1 MTFLKGQDPQGGPS
15 RRGLIA
21 GVAAAGAAVA
31 AGLYRFTDLFVKH
44 YPPTPYDDVLTALV
58 DREQAA
64 RFGALASGT
73 LDANGLAARLRPMLK
88 SGELAEAAKADIA
101 ADRLVEVGGWVVPQT
116 VALLSALA
124 AKTYPGLAAINPR
137 SELPK

>member
-1 MTFLKGQDPQGGPS
+1 MR

-21 GVAAAGAAVA
+21 GVAAAGTAVA

-44 YPPTPYDDVLTALV
+44 YPPTPYDDVLAALA

-64 RFGALASGT
+64 RFGASVAGT
-73 LDANGLAARLRPMLK
+73 LDANGLAAKLRPMLG
-88 SGELAEAAKADIA
+88 SGGLTAAVEADIA
-101 ADRLVEVGGWVVPQT
+101 ADRLVEVNGWVVPQS

-124 AKTYPGLAAINPR
+124 AKV
-137 SELPK
+137 

>member
-1 MTFLKGQDPQGGPS
+1 MR

-44 YPPTPYDDVLTALV
+44 YQPTPYDDVLAVLT

-64 RFGALASGT
+64 RFGAS
-73 LDANGLAARLRPMLK
+73 LAATADAKSLAEKLRPVLK
-88 SGELAEAAKADIA
+88 SGGLDAAVKADIA
-101 ADRLVEVGGWVVPQT
+101 ADRLTEVGGWVVPES

-124 AKTYPGLAAINPR
+124 AKV
-137 SELPK
+137 